1 MRLMMTLVLAA
12 SAAAA
17 TAQTPPQPLPQATP
31 LPFATST
38 PVDAQMPDPS
48 LPRVAI
54 DTSEGRFV
62 LAIESKKAPIT
73 AANFL
78 RYVDGKRLDGR
89 RVYRVSHVANRFGFI
104 QFGMNGDPKLSLAP
118 IRHEPTTMTG
128 VKHLE
133 GTISIARLGPGTARG
148 EFTIMVGD
156 QPGLDADPSKSG
168 DNLGYA
174 AFGRV
179 VEGFD
184 VVLKIFD
191 KPIDPSATVRGS
203 FKGEVPALPVRI
215 LTARRVRPASW
226 GCFGLADP
234 SSPRGQGPIL

>member
-1 MRLMMTLVLAA
+1 MRTIVALALAA
-12 SAAAA
+12 GAAYSP
-17 TAQTPPQPLPQATP
+17 AQTPAQPIPLPTP
-31 LPFATST
+31 LPFATPSPT
-38 PVDAQMPDPS
+38 PAPDPT

-62 LAIESKKAPIT
+62 LAVETKRAPVT

-78 RYVDGKRLDGR
+78 RYVDQKRLDGR

-104 QFGMNGDPKLSLAP
+104 QFGMNGDPKLSLPP
-118 IRHEPTTMTG
+118 IRHEPTTQTG

-133 GTISIARLGPGTARG
+133 GAISTARLGPGTARG

-156 QPGLDADPSKSG
+156 QPGLDADPAKPG

-184 VVLKIFD
+184 TVLRIFD
-191 KPIDPSATVRGS
+191 KPIDPAATVRGS
-203 FKGEVPALPVRI
+203 FKGEVPAVPVRI
-215 LTARRVRPASW
+215 LSARRVK
-226 GCFGLADP
+226 L
-234 SSPRGQGPIL
+234 